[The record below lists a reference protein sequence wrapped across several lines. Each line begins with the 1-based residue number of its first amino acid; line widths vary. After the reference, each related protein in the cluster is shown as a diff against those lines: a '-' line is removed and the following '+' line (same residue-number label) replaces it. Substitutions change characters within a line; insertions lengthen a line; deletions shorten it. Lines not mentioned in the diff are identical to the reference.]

1 MNKDIRI
8 ATSFSS
14 NKKRIRL
21 QRKLGPQGVLAL
33 IDLWIYAAENK
44 PDGILSNMDDED
56 ICIAAKWDGDVTA
69 FIEALTDKNNRWL
82 DKHPK
87 AGWYKLHDWEEHN
100 SYVVHYKERS
110 EAARYA
116 AEKRWEKK
124 YGNGSKCGEQC
135 AAQCGPH
142 KSAMQND
149 ANGNAPF
156 PSPSPSPS
164 PSPNNA
170 PLNPPE
176 GECMEKGNV
185 DFMEIW
191 NLYPSSRRTTR
202 KNAEKAYRTAR
213 KKISQAALLEALTE
227 FVNSP
232 YVQSRISN
240 DPGRIPLLTTWLN
253 EERWTEDRSA
263 WQIVSGGNG
272 SAHGS
277 QDKDLSPEEK
287 EGKKLDYYRRFC
299 QEMKTENWN
308 EDRIR
313 NTLRGWNLPETVIEQ
328 CLNSPPAP
336 G

>member
-1 MNKDIRI
+1 
-8 ATSFSS
+8 
-14 NKKRIRL
+14 
-21 QRKLGPQGVLAL
+21 
-33 IDLWIYAAENK
+33 
-44 PDGILSNMDDED
+44 
-56 ICIAAKWDGDVTA
+56 
-69 FIEALTDKNNRWL
+69 
-82 DKHPK
+82 
-87 AGWYKLHDWEEHN
+87 
-100 SYVVHYKERS
+100 
-110 EAARYA
+110 
-116 AEKRWEKK
+116 
-124 YGNGSKCGEQC
+124 
-135 AAQCGPH
+135 
-142 KSAMQND
+142 
-149 ANGNAPF
+149 
-156 PSPSPSPS
+156 
-164 PSPNNA
+164 
-170 PLNPPE
+170 
-176 GECMEKGNV
+176 MEKGNV

-253 EERWTEDRSA
+253 GESWTEDRSA